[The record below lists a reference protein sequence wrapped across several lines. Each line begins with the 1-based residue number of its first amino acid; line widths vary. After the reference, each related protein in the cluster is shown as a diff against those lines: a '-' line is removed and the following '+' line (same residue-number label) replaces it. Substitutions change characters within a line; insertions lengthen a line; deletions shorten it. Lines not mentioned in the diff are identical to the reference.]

1 MTAPATT
8 PPPLPAAAR
17 EAECS
22 VGAVLR
28 AFLAGYLASHPGMSA
43 AERRILQQLA
53 DCRTGA
59 LGYTLY
65 HCDGCGE
72 PQHVPKACGN
82 RHCPACQGRLAHRWL
97 ARQQAA
103 LLPVPYYHA
112 VFTLPHALLP
122 LCAARPAAL
131 YRLLLQSAAATL
143 LRFGRERLGG
153 ELGVTAVLHT
163 WGQPLNFHPHVHCLV
178 TGGALTAD
186 GHWRAT
192 KARGF
197 LFDVRALGAVFRGKF
212 LAGLN
217 ALKDRGEVPAPPAG
231 WPALWRSLGQARWVV
246 FAKRPFGG
254 PAQVLAYLS
263 NYTHRVAISDRRILK
278 IDAQGR
284 TVTFAWRDYRNGGK
298 VKSSTLGAEA
308 FIDRF
313 RRHFLP
319 RGFSKIR
326 HFGLLANHRRAT
338 RLSQARAA
346 LASANPPPNA
356 GAPASAPER
365 AVAGSSSPAL
375 PLTPGDEAIPP
386 CPHCAAPLRLLGW
399 VDADGRF
406 HRQNRRYSASSGAI
420 HARAPP

>member
-1 MTAPATT
+1 MPTAAPSR
-8 PPPLPAAAR
+8 LAAASG
-17 EAECS
+17 EAGG

-28 AFLAGYLASHPGMSA
+28 AFLPGYLTTHPGVSA
-43 AERRILQQLA
+43 AERRILQKLA

-65 HCDGCGE
+65 HCDRCGQ
-72 PQHVPKACGN
+72 PQRVPKACGN

-97 ARQQAA
+97 ERQQAA

-131 YRLLLQSAAATL
+131 YRLLLQSAAETL

-163 WGQPLNFHPHVHCLV
+163 WGQRVNYHPHAHCLV

-186 GHWRAT
+186 GRWCAP
-192 KARGF
+192 KQRGF

-217 ALKDRGEVPAPPAG
+217 ALKDRGELAVPPAG
-231 WPALWRSLGQARWVV
+231 WPALWRALGRARWVV

-263 NYTHRVAISDRRILK
+263 HYTHRVAISDRRILN
-278 IDAQGR
+278 IDAQAR
-284 TVTFAWRDYRNGGK
+284 TVTFAWRDYRDGGK
-298 VKSSTLGAEA
+298 VKSSTLGADA

-346 LASANPPPNA
+346 LASAPAPPPPANA
-356 GAPASAPER
+356 A
-365 AVAGSSSPAL
+365 SSPPDAE
-375 PLTPGDEAIPP
+375 LTPP
-386 CPHCAAPLRLLGW
+386 CPHCAAPLRLVGLMT
-399 VDADGRF
+399 ADGRF
-406 HRQNRRYSASSGAI
+406 RPQRRRRAAATNATQ
-420 HARAPP
+420 ARAPP

>member
-1 MTAPATT
+1 VPTAAPSR
-8 PPPLPAAAR
+8 LAAASG
-17 EAECS
+17 EAGG

-28 AFLAGYLASHPGMSA
+28 AFLPGYLAEHPGVSA
-43 AERRILQQLA
+43 AERRILQKLA

-65 HCDGCGE
+65 HCDSCGQ
-72 PQHVPKACGN
+72 PQRVPKACGD

-97 ARQQAA
+97 ERQQAA

-122 LCAARPAAL
+122 LCAARPAVL
-131 YRLLLQSAAATL
+131 YRLLLPSAAETL
-143 LRFGRERLGG
+143 LRFGHERLGG

-163 WGQPLNFHPHVHCLV
+163 WGQPLNYHPHAHCLV

-186 GHWRAT
+186 GRWCAP
-192 KARGF
+192 KQRGF

-217 ALKDRGEVPAPPAG
+217 ALKERGAVPAPPAG
-231 WPALWRSLGQARWVV
+231 WPALWRALGRARWVV

-254 PAQVLAYLS
+254 PTQVLAYLS
-263 NYTHRVAISDRRILK
+263 HYTHRVAISDRRILK
-278 IDAQGR
+278 VDVEAR
-284 TVTFAWRDYRNGGK
+284 TVTFAWRDYRDGGK
-298 VKSSTLGAEA
+298 VQRGTLGADK

-313 RRHFLP
+313 RRHLLP

-338 RLSQARAA
+338 RLAQARAA
-346 LASANPPPNA
+346 LIPDPVPPPPAQAAPATGAASPAPGEPPVSANPSTR
-356 GAPASAPER
+356 SAE
-365 AVAGSSSPAL
+365 L
-375 PLTPGDEAIPP
+375 EPP
-386 CPHCAAPLRLLGW
+386 CPHCAAPLRLLG
-399 VDADGRF
+399 VVTAEGHFRPLC
-406 HRQNRRYSASSGAI
+406 RRRAAATGPTQ
-420 HARAPP
+420 ARAPP